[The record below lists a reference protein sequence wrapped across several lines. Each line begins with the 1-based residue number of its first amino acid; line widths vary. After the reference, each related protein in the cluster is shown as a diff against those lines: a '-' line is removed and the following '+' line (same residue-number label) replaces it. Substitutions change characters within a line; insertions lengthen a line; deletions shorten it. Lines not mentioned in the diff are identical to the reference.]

1 MGITAGF
8 CTLKAQFIPPDFPFE
23 SARFDSVQ
31 RRWDFMA
38 EDSEANSKELNN
50 GLIKLPRAAKFERY
64 PFVLSV
70 SIKLQRIIAHIAVEV
85 YGFKSF
91 AKRLRLGHV
100 FFRKENYESFKKR
113 SWTRNFNHCG
123 PRLDFF
129 SCRGFEV
136 QSKLLKHFFSP
147 IA

>member
-50 GLIKLPRAAKFERY
+50 GLIKLPRAVTTRL
-64 PFVLSV
+64 PLVT
-70 SIKLQRIIAHIAVEV
+70 QRDIPPP
-85 YGFKSF
+85 
-91 AKRLRLGHV
+91 
-100 FFRKENYESFKKR
+100 
-113 SWTRNFNHCG
+113 
-123 PRLDFF
+123 PRPLTPLIYF
-129 SCRGFEV
+129 SEC
-136 QSKLLKHFFSP
+136 
-147 IA
+147 